1 MSWMRQRIC
10 EGQLAVMLLTRLP
23 AGRLGYD
30 VPKLASA
37 VWFFPSVG
45 IPIGLLVGLTYI
57 GMCYL
62 GILPTLASI
71 LAFSIGLIV
80 TGAMHE
86 DGLADCADGF
96 GGGQSKNQ
104 KLEIM
109 RDSRIGSF
117 GVLALFFIVSA
128 RIVSLSNLPPNH
140 EVLFA
145 VIALAMISRLVM
157 VFYLTFLSPARDEGL
172 GRDASKPEVGALV
185 ISVITCI
192 PIIFICGSYMIS
204 CVAIIAII
212 AFLFGWIIRV
222 QIGGQTGD
230 TCGAAQ
236 LISETAGYIFLVTFL
251 NI

>member
-1 MSWMRQRIC
+1 
-10 EGQLAVMLLTRLP
+10 
-23 AGRLGYD
+23 
-30 VPKLASA
+30 
-37 VWFFPSVG
+37 
-45 IPIGLLVGLTYI
+45 
-57 GMCYL
+57 MCYL

-104 KLEIM
+104 KLEITK
-109 RDSRIGSF
+109 DSRIGSF
-117 GVLALFFIVSA
+117 GVLALVFIVSA
-128 RIVSLSNLPPNH
+128 RIVSLSNLVPNQ

-145 VIALAMISRLVM
+145 IIALAMISRLVM
-157 VFYLTFLSPARDEGL
+157 VFYLTFLLPVRDEGL
-172 GRDASKPEVGALV
+172 GRDAGKPEVTALV
-185 ISVITCI
+185 VSVITCI
-192 PIIFICGSYMIS
+192 PIILICGSYMIS
-204 CVAIIAII
+204 CVAIIAIV
-212 AFLFGWIIRV
+212 AFLFGWIIRG

-236 LISETAGYIFLVTFL
+236 LISETAGYIFLVRFL